1 MTETIQHNTV
11 YDKGD
16 PYYRVRYFPKAVEV
30 TKRKIERLEQEA
42 REMRATELLRC
53 LEAANAA
60 WDREAEIAKLAAFIR
75 EAKNV

>member
-1 MTETIQHNTV
+1 MSKTIQKNTA

-30 TKRKIERLEQEA
+30 AKRKIERLEQEA

-60 WDREAEIAKLAAFIR
+60 WDREIEVARLGAFIR
-75 EAKNV
+75 EAKND